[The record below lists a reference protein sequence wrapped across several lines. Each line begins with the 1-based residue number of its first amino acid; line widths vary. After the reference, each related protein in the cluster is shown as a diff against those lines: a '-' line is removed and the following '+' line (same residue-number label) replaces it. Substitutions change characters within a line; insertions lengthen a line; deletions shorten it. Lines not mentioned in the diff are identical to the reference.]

1 MKYETCGECPFAT
14 RLKDGLHCI
23 DGKPVE
29 PDRRCTSW
37 EDERDEKRNRGG
49 ADMGLQR

>member
-1 MKYETCGECPFAT
+1 MRHETCGECTFAT
-14 RLKDGLHCI
+14 HMKDGLHCI

-37 EDERDEKRNRGG
+37 EDEKGEKRDRGRT
-49 ADMGLQR
+49 DVGLQR